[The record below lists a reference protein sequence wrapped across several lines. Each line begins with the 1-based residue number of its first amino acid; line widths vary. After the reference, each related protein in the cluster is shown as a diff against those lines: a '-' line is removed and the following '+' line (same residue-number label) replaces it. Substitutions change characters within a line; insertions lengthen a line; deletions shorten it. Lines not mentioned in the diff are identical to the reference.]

1 MKRLILCAVIC
12 MLASAMASAT
22 FELKDPA
29 QPDETEPTWSVDA
42 RKDCPDS
49 SKCVDENA
57 TCFEDY
63 PCGSDEGFVCAS
75 KYGVVLEENR
85 NLANQYNELISD
97 NVELREQRL
106 EQKNCVLNA
115 SSLAVAQSCVR

>member
-1 MKRLILCAVIC
+1 MRRSVFCVVIC
-12 MLASAMASAT
+12 MLASPAVSAT

-29 QPDETEPTWSVDA
+29 QPDDSEPTLSVDA
-42 RKDCPDS
+42 REDCPDS

-63 PCGSDEGFVCAS
+63 PCNPDEGFVCAS
-75 KYGVVLEENR
+75 KYGVVLDENKK
-85 NLANQYNELISD
+85 LANQYNELISE

-106 EQKNCVLNA
+106 DQKNCVLNA
-115 SSLAVAQSCVR
+115 SSLAAAQRCVR